1 MFMLQSMQPSQL
13 LIFLLYILFNFPHHK
28 LNWSVLNLNRISS
41 ILTWH
46 QELFQDLQK
55 TISLSERTSLNQ
67 QWVSMNSQRLFQMS
81 FKELQSISNGWMFR
95 IPTLK
100 ITQYITQRSAFRFY
114 NLFNQVLLIILLENP
129 YCSVTINVYPV

>member
-1 MFMLQSMQPSQL
+1 
-13 LIFLLYILFNFPHHK
+13 
-28 LNWSVLNLNRISS
+28 
-41 ILTWH
+41 
-46 QELFQDLQK
+46 
-55 TISLSERTSLNQ
+55 
-67 QWVSMNSQRLFQMS
+67 MS